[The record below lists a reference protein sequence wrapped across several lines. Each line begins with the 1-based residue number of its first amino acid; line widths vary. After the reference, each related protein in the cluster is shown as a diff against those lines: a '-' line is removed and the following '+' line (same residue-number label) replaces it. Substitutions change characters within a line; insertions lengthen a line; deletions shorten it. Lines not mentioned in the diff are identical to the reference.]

1 MADLS
6 VLKVLCKNYQLDEA
20 LAFSKQFDFAF
31 PDQFLEAAPTLLFIF
46 GELNHTEDIQILKAR
61 IFQLAAEQY
70 PSCLIWYLLGRFEY
84 QERKLGIA
92 LKHFEKCQS
101 MAVLSEHRALALI
114 GLASIHFSLGQFSE
128 SDALLRQVMDLSQ
141 DMNTRISALIWRTN
155 ALISQGRSAEA
166 MIVLRN
172 SYDLARDDRNVYFMI
187 QTKISE
193 MEFQM
198 QEVRP
203 DLAYHAIQ
211 AALKLLPET
220 QLGKTRTR
228 VLALLEK
235 LPRKNDQKGF
245 DLVSSEGR
253 MQLILPDGRAID
265 LARQHLLMNLLQL
278 LGAEPRAPISKEQIC
293 RGLWNKAYHP
303 LEDDNRIFATVR
315 RLRMTLED
323 TASKPQFI
331 LQTDKGYLLN
341 PDYSFRFYNYLLPAS
356 QDFVRASGRSKENQD
371 EKPQTAEL

>member
-1 MADLS
+1 LADLS

-20 LAFSKQFDFAF
+20 LAFSKQFDFTY
-31 PDQFLEAAPTLLFIF
+31 PDQFLEAASTLLFIY
-46 GELNHTEDIQILKAR
+46 GELDLAEEIQSLKTR
-61 IFQLAAEQY
+61 VFQLSAEQY

-84 QERKLGIA
+84 QDRKLGIA
-92 LKHFEKCQS
+92 LKHFEKCQT

-114 GLASIHFSLGQFSE
+114 GLASIHFSLGQFAE
-128 SDALLRQVMDLSQ
+128 SDTLLRQVVGLSQ
-141 DMNTRISALIWRTN
+141 DMNTRISALIWRAN

-166 MIVLRN
+166 MVTLN
-172 SYDLARDDRNVYFMI
+172 NAYDLARDDRNLYFMI

-211 AALKLLPET
+211 AALKLVPEN
-220 QLGKTRTR
+220 QLGKTRSR
-228 VLALLEK
+228 VLALLAK
-235 LPRKNDQKGF
+235 LPRKNDKKGF

-265 LARQHLLMNLLQL
+265 LNRQHLLMNLLQV
-278 LGAEPRAPISKEQIC
+278 LGAEPRAAISKEQIC
-293 RGLWNKAYHP
+293 RGLWDKAYHP
-303 LEDDNRIFATVR
+303 FEDDNRIFATIR
-315 RLRMTLED
+315 RLRITLED
-323 TASKPQFI
+323 TGAKPQFI
-331 LQTDKGYLLN
+331 LQTEKGYLLN

-356 QDFVRASGRSKENQD
+356 QDFQKATASSEENQD
-371 EKPQTAEL
+371 EKVKSVEL